1 MASSPERPRNQ
12 ISYVDDAHDQTEPI
26 PGRDEEPQAFRP
38 DHLDHDLAFARAKY
52 AELAPKKDE
61 RVVMPKWMVLSLY
74 LLVIVFV
81 LSFAGTVFRMISH

>member
-1 MASSPERPRNQ
+1 MASSREPPHNQ
-12 ISYVDDAHDQTEPI
+12 ISYVDAPRAPSPQQ
-26 PGRDEEPQAFRP
+26 GDEEPQAFRP

-74 LLVIVFV
+74 LLLIVFV
-81 LSFAGTVFRMISH
+81 LSFAGTVFKMISH